1 MSTKKLDKRKAET
14 LINSMFPFFK
24 PERETGLE
32 DWSNS
37 QTLINRRFAGL
48 SFSSVPLVVPP

>member
-32 DWSNS
+32 CPNPHQNALFS
-37 QTLINRRFAGL
+37 RL
-48 SFSSVPLVVPP
+48 SE